1 MDVHPSRELVGSG
14 QRGGRDRK
22 SQAHVRIWST
32 ESLQTLYV
40 FGMGELDTGVLSVAF
55 SQLNG
60 GSYILAVDGGRES
73 ILSVWQWQWGHL
85 LGKVAVSNCVDPRN
99 NRPKIA
105 LNNKSHKIS
114 IYRLCKKDFRALPS
128 THWMIIC

>member
-85 LGKVAVSNCVDPRN
+85 LGKVAVGQKPL
-99 NRPKIA
+99 
-105 LNNKSHKIS
+105 LNLG
-114 IYRLCKKDFRALPS
+114 RLI
-128 THWMIIC
+128 MIN